1 MTTSWERLLTSTR
14 PAVSDD
20 HSHRLR
26 LRPGAAL
33 VLWAVFYNIKCTCRC
48 QLPSVFATSVTRG
61 GGPAVADRGLQPGTR
76 RLGSERVHVRALAAS
91 YPRRWNESTAVLSI
105 RRLPDKSDVPVRAVV
120 NLSARL
126 LRRKMSPSGNCI
138 AFGHMG
144 HPDQNRAFVS
154 PTR

>member
-48 QLPSVFATSVTRG
+48 QLPIVFATSVTRG
-61 GGPAVADRGLQPGTR
+61 GRPALPPTEGSSPG
-76 RLGSERVHVRALAAS
+76 HVGWGTGAGGK
-91 YPRRWNESTAVLSI
+91 
-105 RRLPDKSDVPVRAVV
+105 LPTT
-120 NLSARL
+120 
-126 LRRKMSPSGNCI
+126 ME
-138 AFGHMG
+138 
-144 HPDQNRAFVS
+144 
-154 PTR
+154 